1 MRRLSKKPLTKRVP
15 MNKYDAY
22 DPAPFNE
29 LQSSFVG
36 ATDMG
41 DHFTNITLAKWVREG
56 LDIHYDSTKVFATR
70 REWESKH
77 ATIFHDR
84 KLHIFGAGEG
94 SLYLY
99 GDDQL
104 HVVVAFSSNAASI
117 GAYGSLEAV
126 KWFKRR
132 VESNYDLVT
141 SYIDWIYSRDG
152 HSVTIPLNATRL
164 PHSEMY
170 PFLGDRSLEE
180 YYDAFMKSPSAILLL
195 IGPPGTGKTSFIRG
209 LLHHTQASATVTY
222 DPEILDQDHVFA
234 SFIEGENELMVLED
248 SDSFL
253 RKRNEGNT
261 MMHRFLNV
269 GDGLVTAQGKK
280 MIFSTNLP
288 SISEID
294 PALVRPG
301 RCFDIIEFGPLNE
314 QQVQQVAAAIG
325 IAAPAVP
332 EKGMTL
338 AEMFNG
344 AQKTTTKLRKVGFL

>member
-1 MRRLSKKPLTKRVP
+1 VI
-15 MNKYDAY
+15 
-22 DPAPFNE
+22 
-29 LQSSFVG
+29 G
-36 ATDMG
+36 
-41 DHFTNITLAKWVREG
+41 
-56 LDIHYDSTKVFATR
+56 
-70 REWESKH
+70 
-77 ATIFHDR
+77 
-84 KLHIFGAGEG
+84 
-94 SLYLY
+94 
-99 GDDQL
+99 
-104 HVVVAFSSNAASI
+104 FSSSAASVGI
-117 GAYGSLEAV
+117 YGSRENV
-126 KWFKRR
+126 QWFKNR
-132 VESNYDLVT
+132 VEDNYEQVT

-152 HSVTIPLNATRL
+152 HSVTIPLNTTRL
-164 PHSEMY
+164 PHNEMY
-170 PFLGDRSLEE
+170 PFLGDRTLEE
-180 YYDAFMKSPSAILLL
+180 YYDAFIKSPSAILLL

-280 MIFSTNLP
+280 LIFSTNLP

-301 RCFDIIEFGPLNE
+301 RCFDIVEFGPLTKE
-314 QQVQQVAAAIG
+314 QVNSVAKAVNIE
-325 IAAPAVP
+325 PPEVP

-344 AQKTTTKLRKVGFL
+344 AQKTTTKLRKVGFF